1 MNISPISHSFTSYSN
16 SLANLPAEE
25 DLVKPGL
32 KEANEEAVE
41 EAVEELSLEDQK
53 KVEELQARDAEVR
66 AHEMAHLAA
75 AGSLAVSGANFGYE
89 RGPDGENYAV
99 EGEVKIDVSEGNTP
113 EETLRRAKTI
123 YAAALAPAEPSAQ
136 DRNIAAQAVEME
148 AKARAELVEQKNT
161 AAKEEQSAKAKPT
174 PPTEEEPT
182 QPLLPA
188 IKSYL
193 DIFNNQP
200 QPEGFFVAV

>member
-1 MNISPISHSFTSYSN
+1 MNISSISHSFTSYPN

-25 DLVKPGL
+25 DLTKPGL
-32 KEANEEAVE
+32 KEANE

-148 AKARAELVEQKNT
+148 AQARAELVEQKNT
-161 AAKEEQSAKAKPT
+161 AAKEEQTAKAI
-174 PPTEEEPT
+174 PPTEEPT

-193 DIFNNQP
+193 EIFNNQP